1 MEKEFM
7 IYESP
12 DKGNTIYRRKPG
24 SAERELIKKQPDK
37 HKIISLIDDIEIASN
52 SDKALRDMLDKLVVY
67 WSLRNA
73 NN

>member
-1 MEKEFM
+1 M

-12 DKGNTIYRRKPG
+12 DKGNTIFRRKPG
-24 SAERELIKKQPDK
+24 STERELIKQEPDK
-37 HKIISLIDDIEIASN
+37 HKIISVINDIEIASN
-52 SDKALRDMLDKLVVY
+52 NDQVLRDMLDKLVVY

>member
-37 HKIISLIDDIEIASN
+37 QHKNRNRYIEQIKRTYTAKIYS
-52 SDKALRDMLDKLVVY
+52 Y
-67 WSLRNA
+67 HNA
-73 NN
+73 VS

>member
-1 MEKEFM
+1 M

-12 DKGNTIYRRKPG
+12 DKGNTIYRRRSG
-24 SAERELIKKQPDK
+24 STERELIKQEPDK
-37 HKIISLIDDIEIASN
+37 HKIISVIDDIEIASN
-52 SDKALRDMLDKLVVY
+52 SDKVLRDMLDKLMVY